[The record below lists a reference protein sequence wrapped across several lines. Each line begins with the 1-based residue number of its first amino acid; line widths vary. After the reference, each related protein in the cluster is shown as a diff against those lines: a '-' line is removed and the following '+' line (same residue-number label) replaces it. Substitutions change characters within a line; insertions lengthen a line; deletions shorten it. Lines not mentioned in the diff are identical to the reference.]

1 MEFSAVTQC
10 SNDIQG
16 SSGQRDHRSRVTIG
30 RSQVAERE
38 RERLQSERGHVEG
51 EGCPCSSRCGLH
63 ILEPSLVLKP
73 CCETA
78 PWWLVSLQRGE
89 KTMAS
94 LCSAV

>member
-38 RERLQSERGHVEG
+38 RERDSNPKEVTLKVKDAR
-51 EGCPCSSRCGLH
+51 
-63 ILEPSLVLKP
+63 VLLGVV
-73 CCETA
+73 CTFWNR
-78 PWWLVSLQRGE
+78 PWF
-89 KTMAS
+89 
-94 LCSAV
+94 